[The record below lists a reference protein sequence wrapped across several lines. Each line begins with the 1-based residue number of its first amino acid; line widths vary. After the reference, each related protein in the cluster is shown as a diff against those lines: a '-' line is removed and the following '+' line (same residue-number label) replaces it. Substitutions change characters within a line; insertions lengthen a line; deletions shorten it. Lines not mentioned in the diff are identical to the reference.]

1 MDRETERPGIRGI
14 TVLLDFRI
22 VNKTMQMHT
31 HREIRRPMKLQKIG
45 WYVVRLGLR
54 IMTGKME
61 WEFKK
66 V

>member
-14 TVLLDFRI
+14 TICLDFRI
-22 VNKTMQMHT
+22 VTRTMRMRT
-31 HREIRRPMKLQKIG
+31 HREIHRPMWLQKIG
-45 WYVVRLGLR
+45 WCVVRAGLR